1 MPYFLCH
8 LCTGTQRQD
17 EGSIKNVSDR
27 NREDGQKRLNVNHHD
42 NTTYLMCTA
51 WTTMAAF
58 SYGVIFQLSSLTFLT
73 AALPALQ
80 IRQTNGLHKYGAA
93 VAQSIYS
100 MLTRQQI
107 IVIR

>member
-8 LCTGTQRQD
+8 LCTGTQLQE

-27 NREDGQKRLNVNHHD
+27 NREDRQKRLNVNHHD
-42 NTTYLMCTA
+42 NTTYFICNA
-51 WTTMAAF
+51 QTTMAAF

-80 IRQTNGLHKYGAA
+80 IQQTNG
-93 VAQSIYS
+93 
-100 MLTRQQI
+100 
-107 IVIR
+107 